1 MLHQLLDQHL
11 GQVDGKGDELGLL
24 RQQLLQGDAKGG
36 GRLLGGVFP
45 LRQLGDGGLGIGEE
59 AKALSPLAVVDAM
72 QLRHQPLYR
81 LVGRQGLA
89 AGIGVGL
96 AIVARPQG
104 VKNDLVDIETH
115 VTKP

>member
-1 MLHQLLDQHL
+1 MRKA
-11 GQVDGKGDELGLL
+11 GK
-24 RQQLLQGDAKGG
+24 AAW
-36 GRLLGGVFP
+36 GVFP
-45 LRQLGDGGLGIGEE
+45 SASSATAASGS
-59 AKALSPLAVVDAM
+59 AKKPKPFPLAVVDAM

>member
-1 MLHQLLDQHL
+1 
-11 GQVDGKGDELGLL
+11 
-24 RQQLLQGDAKGG
+24 
-36 GRLLGGVFP
+36 
-45 LRQLGDGGLGIGEE
+45 
-59 AKALSPLAVVDAM
+59 M
-72 QLRHQPLYR
+72 QFRHQSLYR

-96 AIVARPQG
+96 TIAALAQG